1 MKKLLSSLLV
11 ITFALFFVGCSST
24 VSTDSY
30 TQGSAWIEVQE
41 ITYFINNDNDYGN
54 TSYVS
59 YAYTIK
65 KTEEKTVKIRFLQD
79 NSLEIM
85 TIETRKSGQADE
97 EYTQIIRILPL
108 SYKVTYLPN

>member
-1 MKKLLSSLLV
+1 MKKLLISLLV
-11 ITFALFFVGCSST
+11 ITFALCFVGCSST
-24 VSTDSY
+24 VSTDGY
-30 TQGSAWIEVQE
+30 TQGSEWIEVQE

-59 YAYTIK
+59 YAYTMK

-85 TIETRKSGQADE
+85 TIETRKSGQTNE

-108 SYKVTYLPN
+108 SYKITYLPN